1 MSSSALD
8 NARGSVRLLLTK
20 IHNVSTPAFQTGAAV
35 NPLVMVVFWPLS
47 CLMVCDDA
55 AYNETHLLIRTRLR
69 GQACAL
75 PPPRQTPSVERRA
88 LPHRVITAPSTV
100 PM

>member
-1 MSSSALD
+1 MLCSC
-8 NARGSVRLLLTK
+8 ARKMRSLMES
-20 IHNVSTPAFQTGAAV
+20 VST
-35 NPLVMVVFWPLS
+35 S
-47 CLMVCDDA
+47 
-55 AYNETHLLIRTRLR
+55 AYLCTRLR